1 MSLNNFQ
8 DIQESLDALVDLTS
22 SQPEILTQMRA
33 AQQTF
38 YDRHVE
44 TKETVMQILKDVT
57 QQEEV
62 VVHHLT
68 DMKEKKM
75 LQEKEQE
82 NLDDQLR
89 QLTAKNQMLDSE
101 LRFLQSELER
111 LRSPDDE
118 LTMLQNEVDEDTTE
132 IIPSAIYVAKL
143 NYLITRI
150 DWEYDT
156 EPHILKGVHYGP
168 DVATPINIDT
178 TVTSQS
184 DIADQLW
191 SFVSDEW

>member
-1 MSLNNFQ
+1 MLVNNFQ

-33 AQQTF
+33 EQQTF

-57 QQEEV
+57 QQEEIM
-62 VVHHLT
+62 VHRLT
-68 DMKEKKM
+68 DMKKKM
-75 LQEKEQE
+75 LQEKELE

-89 QLTAKNQMLDSE
+89 QFTAKNQMLDSE
-101 LRFLQSELER
+101 LQFLQSELER
-111 LRSPDDE
+111 LRSPDNE
-118 LTMLQNEVDEDTTE
+118 LTMLQNEVEEDTTE

-156 EPHILKGVHYGP
+156 KPHILKGVHYGP

-184 DIADQLW
+184 EIADQLW

>member
-1 MSLNNFQ
+1 MLVNNFQ

-22 SQPEILTQMRA
+22 SQPEILTQMRTE
-33 AQQTF
+33 QQTF

-44 TKETVMQILKDVT
+44 TKETVIQILKDVT

-62 VVHHLT
+62 MVHRLT
-68 DMKEKKM
+68 DMKKKM

-101 LRFLQSELER
+101 LQFLQSELER

-178 TVTSQS
+178 TVTSPS
-184 DIADQLW
+184 EIADQLW